1 MGPRSK
7 MDLSILRK
15 PLGSVSRRDLRCTM
29 FSVRYS
35 GTAKRAVY
43 ERITH
48 MISQGQENADNQR
61 SILKVLETIRLIL
74 RRLSIEDADFI
85 LELVNEPSWLRFI
98 GDKGVRS
105 ARDYI
110 LKGPVESYERFGF
123 GLYLVELKENGTPIG
138 ICGLIKRESLKDVD
152 LGFAFL
158 PKFWGNGY
166 AYESASAVMAYGKS
180 AFGLNRIV
188 AVTTPDNHSSIKVL
202 EKLGFKFEQMV
213 RLSVDAPEIKLF
225 AHVESVE
232 QQKGRR

>member
-1 MGPRSK
+1 
-7 MDLSILRK
+7 
-15 PLGSVSRRDLRCTM
+15 M

-105 ARDYI
+105 IADARDYI

-138 ICGLIKRESLKDVD
+138 ICGLIKRASLKDVD